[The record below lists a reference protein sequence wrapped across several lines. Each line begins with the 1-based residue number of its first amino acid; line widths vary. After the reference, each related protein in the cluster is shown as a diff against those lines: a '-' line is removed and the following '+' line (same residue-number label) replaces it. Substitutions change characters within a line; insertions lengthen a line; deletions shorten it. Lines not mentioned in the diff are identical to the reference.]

1 MGVKGKVLVV
11 EDEEV
16 IRDIFQD
23 VITAK
28 FKDVEVET
36 AKTSEEGI
44 EKAMAEDFDLI
55 FMNMRLRKKNGLTT
69 FRDIRKMKPNQK
81 ICMVTGYMPEK
92 RVEDAL
98 KEGAC
103 GAICRPFK
111 VEEIL
116 KVVKK
121 YLKK

>member
-1 MGVKGKVLVV
+1 MEVKGKVLVV

-28 FKDVEVET
+28 FKDVEVKT
-36 AKTSEEGI
+36 AKTSEEAV
-44 EKAMAEDFDLI
+44 EKVMAEDFDLI
-55 FMNMRLRKKNGLTT
+55 FMNVRLRKRNGLTT
-69 FRDIRKMKPNQK
+69 FRDIRKMKPDQK

-98 KEGAC
+98 KQGAC
-103 GAICRPFK
+103 GAIYKPFK
-111 VEEIL
+111 VKEIL
-116 KVVKK
+116 KIVGE